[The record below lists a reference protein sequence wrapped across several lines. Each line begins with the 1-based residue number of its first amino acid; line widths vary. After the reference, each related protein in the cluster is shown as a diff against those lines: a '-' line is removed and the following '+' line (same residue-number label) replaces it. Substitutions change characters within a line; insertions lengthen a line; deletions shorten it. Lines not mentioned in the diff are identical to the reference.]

1 MEILVI
7 IAAVIL
13 LVPLI
18 ALWVDDERDHMHQT
32 H

>member
-1 MEILVI
+1 MELGLL

-13 LVPLI
+13 LVPLV
-18 ALWVDDERDHMHQT
+18 ALWVDDQRDHMHPT